1 MYELNSRRI
10 IHQARLN
17 TLDFCISMAELEVI
31 AGRAD
36 LTEGEKLL
44 WLHLAAKTSFDST
57 LTCSL
62 DAKDVVYLSDL
73 LPKGVFYAIGKLQ
86 KHRFLKVHEEA
97 DLGTFYE
104 LLLPD
109 AGLRTL
115 IDAPKKKK
123 CRCESEFYSV
133 KSPYNK
139 E

>member
-17 TLDFCISMAELEVI
+17 TPDFCISMAELIVI
-31 AGRAD
+31 AGSD
-36 LTEGEKLL
+36 YLTEGEKLL

-62 DAKDVVYLSDL
+62 DPTEVVYLTDL
-73 LPKGVFYAIGKLQ
+73 LPKGVFYAVGKLQ
-86 KHRFLKVHEEA
+86 KHRFLKIHHEEEF
-97 DLGTFYE
+97 GTFYE

-115 IDAPKKKK
+115 IDSPKKKK
-123 CRCESEFYSV
+123 CLCEAQFYSA